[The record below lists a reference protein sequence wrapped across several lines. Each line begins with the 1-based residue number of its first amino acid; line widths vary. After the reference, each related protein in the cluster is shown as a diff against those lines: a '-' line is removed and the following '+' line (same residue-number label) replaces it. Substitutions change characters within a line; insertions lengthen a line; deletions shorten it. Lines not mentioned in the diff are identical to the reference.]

1 MDTSLLV
8 LSAALLIAAAIV
20 AFGMRARAP
29 APVPL
34 EVPHDPRLDT
44 VISQQGGLTERFQQT
59 MEAQALLQNTL
70 AERIDALNA
79 RLNENLQSQTEKT
92 SETLGKIGER
102 LSVID
107 EAQKNIAA
115 LSGQVVSLQ
124 SILSDKQTRGAF
136 GQERMESIIADQL
149 APNQY
154 DFQFTL
160 SNGKRPDCVI
170 RIPNVEGVVVV
181 DAKFPLEAYE
191 IFRNASDE
199 SEKKSASARLRTDV
213 QKHVKDIAER
223 YLIPGEVQN
232 PAIMFV
238 PSESIYAELHSSF
251 GELVQQAR
259 RQQVVIMS
267 PHVLMLAIS
276 TIQMLMRNARMREQ
290 AFEIQKEVGAL
301 LLDVKRLGDRV
312 GDLRKHFDTTAKDIG
327 LIETSMRGIERH
339 ADRIGEAKL
348 GQSDDAEGSRLP
360 GI

>member
-1 MDTSLLV
+1 MDIAFLI
-8 LSAALLIAAAIV
+8 LSASLLIAAAIV
-20 AFGMRARAP
+20 AFAVLRRPQPLPPPEP
-29 APVPL
+29 A
-34 EVPHDPRLDT
+34 HDPQL
-44 VISQQGGLTERFQQT
+44 E
-59 MEAQALLQNTL
+59 
-70 AERIDALNA
+70 ALNA
-79 RLNENLQSQTEKT
+79 RMGEITGQFRQTVDAQSALQKTLSERIDTLNARLGESLSESAMKT
-92 SETLGKIGER
+92 AATIAGIGER
-102 LSVID
+102 LNVID

-124 SILSDKQTRGAF
+124 EILSDKQTRGAF

-160 SNGKRPDCVI
+160 TNGKRPDCVI

-191 IFRNASDE
+191 AFRSASDDAA
-199 SEKKSASARLRTDV
+199 KKVATTRLRTDV

-223 YLIPGEVQN
+223 YLIPGEVQT

-251 GELVQQAR
+251 AELVQQAR

-312 GDLRKHFDTTAKDIG
+312 GDLRKHFDLTNKDIG
-327 LIETSMRGIERH
+327 LIETSMRGVERH
-339 ADRIGEAKL
+339 ADRIGQAKL
-348 GQSDDAEGSRLP
+348 GQSEVAESSRLP